1 MNGRTAR
8 RVVFALLL
16 AIATGG
22 WIHAPRESSDGQDSS
37 VALAELRLGLG
48 AMEEGEYE
56 TALGHYR
63 RALES
68 AGVGEIRFQ
77 AHLGMGSAYAATDRL
92 DDAAA
97 AYRAALKIKPN
108 NPATLY
114 SLGLVTKDQG
124 RYEEAAPLFAN
135 AAVRDP
141 QFGEA
146 LVELGI
152 VYEHLGRHE
161 DAVDACRRA
170 AILLDD
176 DETATLCIAVAF
188 FHMGNYAA
196 ATEAFET
203 AIDSNP
209 GNPRAHYGLGLALLL
224 AGDRDGAIVQLGE
237 TNQLDPELARDL
249 YERIFPPG

>member
-1 MNGRTAR
+1 MTGSTTI
-8 RVVFALLL
+8 RVVLALLM
-16 AIATGG
+16 AIVTGG
-22 WIHAPRESSDGQDSS
+22 WAPNAWCGSAGQDSAA
-37 VALAELRLGLG
+37 ALDELRSGLG

-97 AYRAALKIKPN
+97 SYRAALEIKPDHA
-108 NPATLY
+108 ATLY
-114 SLGLVTKDQG
+114 SLGLVRKDQG
-124 RYEEAAPLFAN
+124 RYEEAATLFAN

-141 QFGEA
+141 QLGVA
-146 LVELGI
+146 LVKLGI

-161 DAVDACRRA
+161 DAVDACSRA
-170 AILLDD
+170 ADVLED
-176 DETATLCIAVAF
+176 DEAATLCIAVAF

-249 YERIFPPG
+249 YDRIFPPG